1 MERDQLRVKIEALEK
16 IIGDIKQELGLRD
29 QQNDVLTEEMR
40 LLEGH
45 LKVLETQNQHIEQ
58 EIRSILDS
66 DETVRN

>member
-29 QQNDVLTEEMR
+29 QQNDILTEEMH